1 MTEQLRIDA
10 FIKPIYEGRT
20 FTGDHQMLVTF
31 TLHSWIAPAETLER
45 DDMYGRR
52 LNDAVFTSLFDGTG
66 GSRRLADDIAADADL
81 FHHFSLLER
90 EQLRASI
97 EKAASE
103 CYWRHIRRSP
113 SYPDYLSRIPPP
125 KKNK

>member
-81 FHHFSLLER
+81 FHHFSLLAPYPPLALLPR
-90 EQLRASI
+90 LPLQDPAP
-97 EKAASE
+97 EK
-103 CYWRHIRRSP
+103 
-113 SYPDYLSRIPPP
+113 
-125 KKNK
+125 K